1 MLEDHKVEL
10 SGAQIRKLISGGAI
24 NVSPKMHGGQHTLA
38 FMPQN
43 SRKMKSAMRKN
54 KGVRITLHPDEDVMD
69 GGRVSLKGIG
79 KRMKKARVGK
89 VLGKAGVDIL
99 TKGIMPGLGGVAGE
113 LLGGPLGGV
122 AGATAAGYLGDKLDN
137 YAEKKGYG
145 MEEEVGGKLTL
156 RKIGKAAK
164 KTGKVIAKAAKSKAG
179 KAVMSTAVKLG
190 SEVAG
195 AAISEYTGN
204 PAAGVALEK
213 AISKGGEK
221 AIETGSLSKGLMKGA
236 TASSGMLEDMAVE
249 YVDDYIDKKYKN
261 KGQENEVM
269 EEALIRQF
277 PEQTTLIN
285 DSQDIVSG
293 SGIRRARG
301 GVRRT
306 RRGIRKMVGSGT
318 GAYSSPMYLQARRS
332 LVTGQGFQ
340 TASGR
345 MIKQDPDNEDAI
357 QLGSP
362 FQRINSPAMSPFVGN
377 SPQLMGLV
385 TRRGGSMFPAG
396 GRKGMGMYPAGGMS
410 GGSFVP
416 SG

>member
-221 AIETGSLSKGLMKGA
+221 AIET
-236 TASSGMLEDMAVE
+236 E
-249 YVDDYIDKKYKN
+249 YVDDFIDKRYKN

-362 FQRINSPAMSPFVGN
+362 FQRINSPAMSPFIGN